1 MLYLGF
7 FQDSAETKTMINM
20 GDFQEAF
27 KKIQP
32 SSFRSA
38 VGLTEC
44 KPVTWEQIGGL
55 EDVKLKL
62 KQVMYYINLDKQLI
76 SNKRVLQGFLYA
88 AL

>member
-1 MLYLGF
+1 M
-7 FQDSAETKTMINM
+7 A
-20 GDFQEAF
+20 DFQKAF

-32 SSFRSA
+32 SSFRNA

-62 KQVMYYINLDKQLI
+62 KQVTYKTNVDKQLV
-76 SNKRVLQGFLYA
+76 SNNSVL
-88 AL
+88 

>member
-7 FQDSAETKTMINM
+7 FQDSAETETMINM

-27 KKIQP
+27 KKIRP

-62 KQVMYYINLDKQLI
+62 KQVMYSINLDKQLI

>member
-1 MLYLGF
+1 M
-7 FQDSAETKTMINM
+7 A
-20 GDFQEAF
+20 DFQEAF

-38 VGLTEC
+38 VGLTEY

-62 KQVMYYINLDKQLI
+62 KQVTYKTNLGKQLV
-76 SNKRVLQGFLYA
+76 SNNRVLQGVLYA
-88 AL
+88 TLWK